1 MVSNPKLIAIA
12 CLSGCIAL
20 LLAPPALAQKTT
32 FKNVMIRFSKS
43 GKDRKLVE
51 APGTL
56 IFDDTLRKLVVKS
69 SKKPLEIRY
78 DDVAQ
83 VVFDRTRHVR
93 GGSAAKELAFGTLSD
108 MVSGAGALGAAIG
121 AAIDVGADV
130 KRSSLPVTDYWM
142 LIDMK
147 MPGGST
153 RPTLL
158 QVSRADSE
166 HVIAKA
172 EQLFGKDMHIALF
185 SEIGHEID
193 KKDLKDAGAKHSM
206 TVDKVNHPEPPIQ
219 PDKALVVVAFPNVA
233 ITGSGRWQFK
243 LGQFKLH
250 ANDSIVAVNETGTYS
265 FAYLDPGEYLMASQ
279 AGYLGGNANGFKMKL
294 DAGSD
299 YYFLHNIVPGSIG
312 YRTVLSRNA
321 KEIVMFEVQGSY
333 YAEWKRKP

>member
-20 LLAPPALAQKTT
+20 FLALPALAQNTT

-51 APGTL
+51 ASGTL
-56 IFDDTLRKLVVKS
+56 ILDDTSRKLVVKS
-69 SKKPLEIRY
+69 SEKPLEIRY

-93 GGSAAKELAFGTLSD
+93 GVSAAKELGFGTLSD
-108 MVSGAGALGAAIG
+108 AVSGAGALGAAIG
-121 AAIDVGADV
+121 TAIDTGTDI

-153 RPTLL
+153 RPELL
-158 QVSRADSE
+158 EVRRADSE
-166 HVIAKA
+166 RVISKA
-172 EQLFGKDMHIALF
+172 EQLFGKDVHIALF

-193 KKDLKDAGAKHSM
+193 KKDLKEANAKHSL
-206 TVDKVNHPEPPIQ
+206 TVDKINHPEPQIR

-243 LGQFKLH
+243 LH
-250 ANDSIVAVNETGTYS
+250 ANDSVIAVNETGTYS
-265 FAYLDPGEYLMASQ
+265 FAYLDPGEYIMASQ

-294 DAGSD
+294 DVGSD
-299 YYFLHNIVPGSIG
+299 YYFLHNIVPGGITG

>member
-20 LLAPPALAQKTT
+20 FLAPPAVSQSTA
-32 FKNVMIRFSKS
+32 FKNVMVRFSKS

-51 APGTL
+51 ASGTL
-56 IFDDTLRKLVVKS
+56 IFDDASRKLVVKS
-69 SKKPLEIRY
+69 SEKPLEIRY
-78 DDVAQ
+78 DDIAH

-93 GGSAAKELAFGTLSD
+93 GGSAAEEIGLGTLTGI
-108 MVSGAGALGAAIG
+108 VSNAGGVGAAIG
-121 AAIDVGADV
+121 AAADTGNDL
-130 KRSSLPVTDYWM
+130 KKALPVTDYWM

-147 MPGGST
+147 MPGGSI

-158 QVSRADSE
+158 QVSRADSDR
-166 HVIAKA
+166 VIAKA
-172 EQLFGKDMHIALF
+172 EQLFGKDVHIALF

-193 KKDLKDAGAKHSM
+193 KKDLKDAGAKHSVA
-206 TVDKVNHPEPPIQ
+206 VDKVNHPEPQIR

-233 ITGSGRWQFK
+233 IIGSGRWQFK
-243 LGQFKLH
+243 LH
-250 ANDSIVAVNETGTYS
+250 ANDSVIAVNETGTYS
-265 FAYLDPGEYLMASQ
+265 FAYLDPGEYQLASQ
-279 AGYLGGNANGFKMKL
+279 VGYLGGNANGFNMKL

-299 YYFLHNIVPGSIG
+299 YYFLENVVAGVR